1 MNAHYDD
8 KAEVQHV
15 EQGDVIYEPGLNKDG
30 QNVSPRGEYNYVE
43 GTDEE
48 KRLVRKID
56 RHLLPMLWIMYV
68 FNYLDRTNIGNAKVG
83 GMEKDLKLT
92 SSDYSLV
99 LSIFFVGYLLNEVP
113 CNMILARSKPSIFLP
128 TVMFLWG
135 GMSLGAV
142 GINSLGGMVA
152 FRMVLGL
159 VEAGFFP
166 GVMLLLSCWYKPAE
180 LSKRIALF
188 YTASLVSGAFGGLL
202 AGGIIEG
209 LEGTAGVRGWKW
221 LFIIE
226 GLITVA
232 ISVAAFFVL
241 PNYPTTTKW
250 LSQAEQDLAVA
261 RIAAGRDESDD
272 EIHMSHMQAFM
283 AALKDPKTYVFMLI
297 YNVLNSVGTISY
309 FFPTL
314 MKGLGYAGRKAQFM
328 TVPIYI
334 VALAVS
340 VSAGWNADRTQQKAY
355 HVLAAAC
362 LSVVSF
368 VICVTVHNNAVK
380 YAFICF
386 GGAGVWTAVP
396 LFLSWMV
403 TMFDGREKRAV
414 SIALINGVGNL
425 ASVYGSFFWPA
436 KTAPLYHMGFAIS
449 TSLMGLA
456 GVLVFLAKWRYNDR
470 GVAGIPRR

>member
-1 MNAHYDD
+1 MSFTPDD
-8 KAEVQHV
+8 KQEFQHV
-15 EQGDVIYEPGLNKDG
+15 EAGDLSKIDDREYEY
-30 QNVSPRGEYNYVE
+30 VSGS
-43 GTDEE
+43 DEE

-83 GMEKDLKLT
+83 GMEADLKLS

-128 TVMFLWG
+128 TIMILWG
-135 GMSLGAV
+135 GMSIGAK

-166 GVMLLLSCWYKPAE
+166 GVMLLMSCWYKPAE
-180 LSKRIALF
+180 LSKRIAAF

-202 AGGIIEG
+202 AGGLIEG
-209 LEGTAGVRGWKW
+209 LEGVGNTRGWKW

-226 GLITVA
+226 GLATVVIA
-232 ISVAAFFVL
+232 CFAYFVL

-250 LSQAEQDLAVA
+250 LSADEQRLAVA
-261 RIAAGRDESDD
+261 RLHNGQEEAGD
-272 EIHMSHMQAFM
+272 MSHKEAFL
-283 AALKDPKTYVFMLI
+283 AALKDPKTYA
-297 YNVLNSVGTISY
+297 
-309 FFPTL
+309 
-314 MKGLGYAGRKAQFM
+314 LGYKGRIAQFM

-334 VALAVS
+334 VALVIS
-340 VSAGWNADRTQQKAY
+340 VTAGWNADRTGQKAY
-355 HVLAAAC
+355 TVLGAAC
-362 LSVVSF
+362 LSVISF
-368 VICVTVHNNAVK
+368 IICVSVHNNAVR
-380 YAFICF
+380 YAMICF
-386 GGAGVWTAVP
+386 GGAGIWTCVP
-396 LFLSWMV
+396 VFLSWMV
-403 TMFDGREKRAV
+403 TMFDGREKRAI

-436 KTAPLYHMGFAIS
+436 KDAPQYVKGFSIS
-449 TSLMGLA
+449 TALMGLA
-456 GVLVFLAKWRYNDR
+456 AVLVFVTKWRYNDK
-470 GVAGIPRR
+470 GVAGIPEGRR